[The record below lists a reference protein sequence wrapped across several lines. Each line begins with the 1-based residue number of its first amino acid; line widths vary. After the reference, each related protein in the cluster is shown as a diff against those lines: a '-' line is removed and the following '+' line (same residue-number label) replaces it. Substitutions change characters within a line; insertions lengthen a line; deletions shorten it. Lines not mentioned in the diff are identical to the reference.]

1 VRWGCVKLCSKEWR
15 SALDGLHG
23 PDGQVG
29 SVNWEQKDWQMISRQ
44 RVCIFQKDCSQE
56 KSGEVM
62 DDRRP
67 HLYAVTNTDLG
78 FDGKSV
84 FLHVNS
90 VRGLGSKFT
99 SNPRRARH

>member
-1 VRWGCVKLCSKEWR
+1 MRWGCVKLCSKEWR
-15 SALDGLHG
+15 RALDGLHG

-67 HLYAVTNTDLG
+67 HLYAVTTTDLG
-78 FDGKSV
+78 FDG
-84 FLHVNS
+84 
-90 VRGLGSKFT
+90 
-99 SNPRRARH
+99 